1 MSINYGQKVQSQF
14 EKNKQRK
21 ISFVSI
27 GGRDRLNSAFKKFDA
42 NDKQLS
48 VNNDQ
53 LEKEEAANLHRQ
65 QAVSKDGNNKGNS

>member
-1 MSINYGQKVQSQF
+1 
-14 EKNKQRK
+14 
-21 ISFVSI
+21 VSI

-42 NDKQLS
+42 NGKQLS

-65 QAVSKDGNNKGNS
+65 